1 MEYIKL
7 FETHSSYETFINGGG
22 VAKPNVSHCIEENEV
37 HYMPIPYDYSKD
49 YLTIES
55 LTDDNTISWVTHT
68 NTYSFSG
75 DPISY
80 SVDDGNT
87 WNTVSTEDFVTLN
100 KGEKVLLKG
109 TNSNYHY
116 TGYSGSLIRCFFV
129 SNSDYNI
136 YGNILSMFY
145 GDNFVENTELG
156 GASFTV
162 KGNVISAENLVL
174 PSELSLEGSLGY
186 MFSNCT
192 SLTTAPSILPATTL
206 SEYCYAYMF
215 QGCTSLTT
223 APELPA
229 TTLADGCYN
238 RMFQGCESLTTA
250 PELPAT
256 TLADGCYNR
265 MFQGCESLTT
275 APELQ
280 ATTLE
285 SYCYDSMFYG
295 CTNLTSAP
303 ELLATTLASY
313 CYQFMFYGCTNLSHE
328 AIVPSIYTPSNKMSS
343 NYCRYMYGNTP
354 LSYNSDTSVFEEMA
368 YSTYSPK

>member
-22 VAKPNVSHCIEENEV
+22 VAKPNVSHCVQENEV

-55 LTDDNTISWVTHT
+55 LTDDNTISWVTTT

-109 TNSNYHY
+109 TNSSYHY
-116 TGYSGSLIRCFFV
+116 TGYGGSLIRCILG
-129 SNSDYNI
+129 SNSNYNI

-145 GDNFVENTELG
+145 GDNFAENTELG
-156 GASFTV
+156 GQSFSV
-162 KGNVISAENLVL
+162 RGNVISAENLVL
-174 PSELSLEGSLGY
+174 PSEFSPEGSLGY
-186 MFSNCT
+186 MFGYCT

-206 SEYCYAYMF
+206 ANYCYESMF
-215 QGCTSLTT
+215 KSCTSLTT

-229 TTLADGCYN
+229 TTLANSCYGG
-238 RMFQGCESLTTA
+238 MFSYCTSLTTA

-256 TLADGCYNR
+256 TLTD
-265 MFQGCESLTT
+265 
-275 APELQ
+275 
-280 ATTLE
+280 
-285 SYCYDSMFYG
+285 YCYDGMFAG

-303 ELLATTLASY
+303 ELLATTLASW
-313 CYQFMFYGCTNLSHE
+313 CYQDMFCDCTNLSHE

-343 NYCRYMYGNTP
+343 NYCGYMYSNTP